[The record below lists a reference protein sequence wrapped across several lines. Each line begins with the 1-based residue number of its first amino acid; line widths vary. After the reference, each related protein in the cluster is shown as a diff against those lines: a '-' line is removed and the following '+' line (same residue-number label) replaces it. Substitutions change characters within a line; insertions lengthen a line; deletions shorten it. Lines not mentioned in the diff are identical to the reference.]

1 LKNAI
6 SPSPQIAPT
15 TRTSAE
21 YGNKW
26 AFTVDNGELDCIPN
40 VPGERSGDVILKTD
54 QGTYAIN
61 GSAMGKGIYKDL
73 EEIWRDDPNN
83 PGAKISVSDV
93 IDSGLDI
100 CAAK

>member
-1 LKNAI
+1 VV
-6 SPSPQIAPT
+6 SPSPQVAPKT
-15 TRTSAE
+15 KTSAE
-21 YGNKW
+21 SGNKW
-26 AFTVDNGELDCIPN
+26 AFTVDNGELDCIPD

-83 PGAKISVSDV
+83 PGAKVPVGDV